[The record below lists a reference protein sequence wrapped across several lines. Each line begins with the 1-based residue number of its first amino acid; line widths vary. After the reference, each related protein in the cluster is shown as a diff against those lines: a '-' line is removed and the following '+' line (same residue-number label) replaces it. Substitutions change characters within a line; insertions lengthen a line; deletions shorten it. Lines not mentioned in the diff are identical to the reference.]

1 MDLLVLSNAI
11 ITVKIVHVMTLLVS
25 VLLDVRRGSMEPSVT
40 ENVLVVRQAVTNLQD
55 DVMETVQSA
64 SLDHSVTKRATK
76 VVRTVV

>member
-1 MDLLVLSNAI
+1 MDLLVLENAI
-11 ITVKIVHVMTLLVS
+11 ITVKIVHVMTPLVS

-40 ENVLVVRQAVTNLQD
+40 ENVLVVRQAVNNLQD

-64 SLDHSVTKRATK
+64 SLDYSVTKRATK